1 MKSISAILVAFSLC
15 ISFAQ
20 AQENIPGDSV
30 YQLDGTWQSQD
41 EKIIELRDL
50 AGKTRVAAM
59 IYTNCQHVCPVIVS
73 SMKSIQK
80 SLPEDIYRNT
90 EFILV
95 TFTPDMDTPRVMR
108 EYFEKHQLDPDSW
121 TFLRGSPDQVRDLA
135 MVLGIRYQILDNNEV
150 NHANL
155 ISVLDDRGRL
165 QFQGSGALSEAHA
178 ISSELT
184 SN

>member
-1 MKSISAILVAFSLC
+1 MKSISVSLVAFSLS
-15 ISFAQ
+15 ISFAL

-30 YQLDGTWQSQD
+30 YQLGGTWQTQD
-41 EKIIELRDL
+41 EKTIELRNL
-50 AGKTRVAAM
+50 AGKTQVVAM

-80 SLPEDIYRNT
+80 SLPEDISRDT

-95 TFTPDMDTPRVMR
+95 TFTPNMDTPRVMR
-108 EYFEKHQLDPDSW
+108 EYFEMHQLDPDNW

-135 MVLGIRYQILDNNEV
+135 MVLGIRYRILDNNEV

-165 QFQGSGALSEAHA
+165 EFQGSGALSEAHA
-178 ISSELT
+178 ISSELI
-184 SN
+184 NN